1 MKSTCV
7 TKKVSWVTQSM
18 IQESS
23 ISHPYCVRGTTA
35 DSPRGSETLIDALG
49 ASTSHTADGGCAC
62 VVVPG
67 GAPPQVP
74 QANRDGRYP
83 KVMLWRVAGRA
94 EVLVHRVQVGSDS
107 EKQRSFRGGGA
118 VRWAC
123 VQDQT
128 VRQISTFS

>member
-1 MKSTCV
+1 
-7 TKKVSWVTQSM
+7 
-18 IQESS
+18 
-23 ISHPYCVRGTTA
+23 
-35 DSPRGSETLIDALG
+35 
-49 ASTSHTADGGCAC
+49 
-62 VVVPG
+62 
-67 GAPPQVP
+67 
-74 QANRDGRYP
+74 
-83 KVMLWRVAGRA
+83 MLWRVAGRA